1 MKQRK
6 RSRATGWRN
15 DSTGILAI
23 FADNKKFLMPVIFFI
38 AVLITVVV
46 VYKAN
51 RMASESALAG
61 NDSSVGEVNE
71 IQEITMEECEDQ
83 NIIDLVTRYYNA
95 MAEGNKTE
103 VDAIYRGLDNA
114 QGLKAEAISKFIE
127 RYDSIKV
134 YTKPGPIQNSYIAYV
149 YNMVKLY
156 DYEKALPGLETL
168 YICTDENGELF
179 INGDSEDE
187 TIINYIKSLSVQADV
202 IDLNNKVASE
212 YNEMINAD
220 ENLAAQLTN
229 MRKDIQAVVA
239 EAMVNQ
245 ATGDA
250 STDISGDASSTDA
263 SQEAA
268 PVTYTIKAKENV
280 KIRKG
285 DSTDA
290 EEIGKA
296 EAGDEFKELEALPSG
311 WSKIEYNGGEAYV
324 KSEFFERVDN
334 GTEAGEGQSATA
346 ESSSSANDDSAGKIG
361 TKKIKADSVRL
372 RKGQGTD
379 SAILA
384 TIDKGSTVNVIEENS
399 NGWSK
404 VEYDGQ
410 TGYIKSELIEQ

>member
-61 NDSSVGEVNE
+61 DDSSVGEVNE

-346 ESSSSANDDSAGKIG
+346 DSSSSTNDDSAGKIG

>member
-1 MKQRK
+1 
-6 RSRATGWRN
+6 
-15 DSTGILAI
+15 
-23 FADNKKFLMPVIFFI
+23 MPVIFFI

-168 YICTDENGELF
+168 YICTDENGEFF

-334 GTEAGEGQSATA
+334 GTAAGEGQSATA
-346 ESSSSANDDSAGKIG
+346 DSSSSANDDSAGKIG

>member
-250 STDISGDASSTDA
+250 STDISGDASS
-263 SQEAA
+263 
-268 PVTYTIKAKENV
+268 V
-280 KIRKG
+280 
-285 DSTDA
+285 
-290 EEIGKA
+290 
-296 EAGDEFKELEALPSG
+296 
-311 WSKIEYNGGEAYV
+311 
-324 KSEFFERVDN
+324 
-334 GTEAGEGQSATA
+334 
-346 ESSSSANDDSAGKIG
+346 SSF
-361 TKKIKADSVRL
+361 
-372 RKGQGTD
+372 
-379 SAILA
+379 
-384 TIDKGSTVNVIEENS
+384 
-399 NGWSK
+399 
-404 VEYDGQ
+404 
-410 TGYIKSELIEQ
+410 

>member
-346 ESSSSANDDSAGKIG
+346 DSSSSANDDSAGKIG